1 MEDFGVVDEK
11 KPARRSLAVNQNVK
25 TGWEAVVFLIEE
37 IGSEESPHVCSEVC
51 SESVPPREAG

>member
-11 KPARRSLAVNQNVK
+11 KPARGRLAVNQNVK

-37 IGSEESPHVCSEVC
+37 IGSEESLHVC